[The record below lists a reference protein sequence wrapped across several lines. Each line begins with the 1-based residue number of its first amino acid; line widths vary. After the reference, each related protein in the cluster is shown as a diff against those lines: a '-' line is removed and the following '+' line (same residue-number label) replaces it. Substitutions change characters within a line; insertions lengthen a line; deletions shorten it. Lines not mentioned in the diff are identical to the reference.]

1 MRGSGLDNWVVNPYG
16 GPDRWIRLALGRP
29 SGGPIHA
36 RITGVSDDQITPS
49 DSGSVDMIGID
60 VGATDVTHSDGSTF
74 LHRVPDT
81 PADLLA
87 RVAGDLPDVRVDEN
101 GCSLRPARE
110 IYATIVARSIP
121 PRHRGSTVALAT
133 PAWWSPR
140 VMDQVLSALLA
151 QSLEAVLVN
160 EAEAAVAEHQAAGH
174 RMPET
179 VAVVSVRAASSS
191 VAIVEHCQ
199 ERPAARVAPAFVLDE
214 GGDRLDVAVLHHLV
228 DGLTDLGDMIDGEDV
243 ATIAAAREAL
253 RHCRELRE
261 ALSVSTVESLHPELP
276 GADHHLRLVRSELEE
291 LAAPWMAS
299 VTRMVAS
306 ALDQYGRPVDALL
319 LVGGLAAM
327 PMVSQYL
334 SAELAVEVLVAQEPR
349 LVVARGARRLL
360 PEEVP
365 AGRGRRVGSWFRGS
379 SRRSKT
385 TRVDGRRRRE
395 ETPQIDAPPGRVA
408 LALPPGSLDDAAP
421 ERLVEEFTPVSG
433 PAPARGHRQL
443 TS

>member
-1 MRGSGLDNWVVNPYG
+1 
-16 GPDRWIRLALGRP
+16 
-29 SGGPIHA
+29 
-36 RITGVSDDQITPS
+36 
-49 DSGSVDMIGID
+49 MIGID

-74 LHRVPDT
+74 LHRVPDA

-87 RVAGDLPDVRVDEN
+87 RIAGDLPDVRIDEN
-101 GCSLRPARE
+101 GCSLRPVQE
-110 IYATIVARSIP
+110 IYAGIVARTIP
-121 PRHRGSTVALAT
+121 PRHRGSTVAVAV

-140 VMDQVLSALLA
+140 VMDQVRSALLA
-151 QSLEAVLVN
+151 QSIEAQLVN
-160 EAEAAVAEHQAAGH
+160 EAEAAVAEHQATGH
-174 RMPET
+174 PMPET
-179 VAVVSVRAASSS
+179 VAVVSIRATSSS

-199 ERPAARVAPAFVLDE
+199 ERPAARVAPAFVHDE

-228 DGLTDLGDMIDGEDV
+228 DGLSDLGDAIDAEDPT
-243 ATIAAAREAL
+243 TIAAARDAL
-253 RHCRELRE
+253 RRCRELRE

-291 LAAPWMAS
+291 LAAPWMSS

-306 ALDQYGRPVDALL
+306 AIDQYEQPVDAVL

-327 PMVSQYL
+327 PMVSQHL

-365 AGRGRRVGSWFRGS
+365 TGQGRGAGSWFRGS
-379 SRRSKT
+379 SRRSKK

-395 ETPQIDAPPGRVA
+395 TSQVEAPPGRVA
-408 LALPPGSLDDAAP
+408 LALPPGSLDDTAP
-421 ERLVEEFTPVSG
+421 ERLVEEFAPASG
-433 PAPARGHRQL
+433 TARARGHRQL